1 MNYFQKLAAFAV
13 LMMALTTCQND
24 SDSPYATHKYSPQT
38 SSRTQKY
45 TVNSGHSSFSIQ
57 LEPLNAEGG
66 NPGFV
71 TAMMD
76 GTLLI
81 EADRIVG
88 GEVILYMERMIDQAG
103 APGSETGKKMFQS
116 SRFKTGTIQLAQ
128 LTPAKAVTALSSHD
142 ASINIHLLK
151 KKRGMVLPV
160 RVVVT
165 ENIAAFS
172 AADFLIDLTKWGLK
186 PEQEGWKNTAKMTL
200 RIFGEAH
207 PIVPQVIEP
216 DSLQ

>member
-71 TAMMD
+71 TAMVD

-172 AADFLIDLTKWGLK
+172 V
-186 PEQEGWKNTAKMTL
+186 E
-200 RIFGEAH
+200 IF
-207 PIVPQVIEP
+207 
-216 DSLQ
+216 

>member
-1 MNYFQKLAAFAV
+1 MNYLQKLAAFGV

-24 SDSPYATHKYSPQT
+24 SNSPYATHKYSPKT

-45 TVNSGHSSFSIQ
+45 TVNSGHSSFSLQ
-57 LEPLNAEGG
+57 LEPLNPGG
-66 NPGFV
+66 NPGFI

-88 GEVILYMERMIDQAG
+88 GEVVLNMERMIDQAG
-103 APGSETGKKMFQS
+103 APGLETGKKMFQS

-128 LTPAKAVTALSSHD
+128 LVPAKAVTALSSHD
-142 ASINIHLLK
+142 ASLNVHLLK
-151 KKRGMVLPV
+151 KKRGMLAPV

-172 AADFLIDLTKWGLK
+172 SADLPIDLTKWGLK

>member
-1 MNYFQKLAAFAV
+1 MNYLPKLAAFAI
-13 LMMALTTCQND
+13 LLMALTSCQND
-24 SDSPYATHKYSPQT
+24 SNSPYATHKYNPKT
-38 SSRTQKY
+38 SSRTQEY
-45 TVNSGHSSFSIQ
+45 TVNSGHSSFSLR
-57 LEPLNAEGG
+57 LEPLDSNGSLG
-66 NPGFV
+66 YITV
-71 TAMMD
+71 AMS
-76 GTLLI
+76 GSLLI

-88 GEVILYMERMIDQAG
+88 GEMLLDMEQMIDQAG
-103 APGSETGKKMFQS
+103 VPGSEAGKKIFQS

-128 LTPAKAVTALSSHD
+128 LIPAKAVTALSSHD

-151 KKRGMVLPV
+151 KKRGMVVPA

-172 AADFLIDLTKWGLK
+172 SADFLIDLAKWGLK
-186 PEQEGWKNTAKMTL
+186 PEQEGWKNTAKVTL

-207 PIVPQVIEP
+207 PVSPQTVEP